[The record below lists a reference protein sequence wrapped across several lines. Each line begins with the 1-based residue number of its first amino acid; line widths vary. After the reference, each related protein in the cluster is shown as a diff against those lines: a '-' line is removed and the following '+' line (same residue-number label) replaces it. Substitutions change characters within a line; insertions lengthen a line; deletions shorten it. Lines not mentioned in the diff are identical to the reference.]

1 MATRAEIFR
10 YHQER
15 RGPKR
20 RKRPGRPRRD
30 RPVDTAKP
38 GVSATDRKVGQGAT
52 AERNRSESAAQKAPY
67 KLEDS
72 RTRPSRKTTRR
83 GANRMRQDTELR
95 KRQTVSSR
103 SPAKRAFR
111 NAASKQGVVLRKVRR
126 RSRAR

>member
-20 RKRPGRPRRD
+20 PKRPRKPRRD

-38 GVSATDRKVGQGAT
+38 GVSATDRKVGRGAT
-52 AERNRSESAAQKAPY
+52 AERNRSVSAGQKAPY

-83 GANRMRQDTELR
+83 GANRMRPDAELK
-95 KRQTVSSR
+95 KRATVSSR

-111 NAASKQGVVLRKVRR
+111 NAARKQGPVRRKVRR
-126 RSRAR
+126 RRRAS